1 MVNFELM
8 LTGVLA
14 VSVATSLTTEAIK
27 MLAGDRKWNWNIV
40 SCIVTLVLA
49 IGACAGYAIN
59 NNVALTAQ
67 FALVVIAFTYICWL
81 CAMLGY
87 DKVTEAFGKI
97 KKP

>member
-14 VSVATSLTTEAIK
+14 VSTATSLTTEAIK
-27 MLAGDRKWNWNIV
+27 MLAGERTWNWNVV

-49 IGACAGYAIN
+49 VGACIGYAIN
-59 NNVALTAQ
+59 KNVEFTAQ
-67 FALVVIAFTYICWL
+67 FGLVVVAFTYISWL

-97 KKP
+97 KK